1 MIFFWIVF
9 FCDPIRD
16 PIRDPVRS
24 DPDFIDAALEAVID
38 RDQFHIRFFG
48 LRLIRTCLQ
57 SQLPEDMS
65 NRRNVVHSFKIK
77 LTVNGTS

>member
-1 MIFFWIVF
+1 MGWLTLYTQQSYFTII
-9 FCDPIRD
+9 P
-16 PIRDPVRS
+16 
-24 DPDFIDAALEAVID
+24 LKAVID

-57 SQLPEDMS
+57 SQLPADMS
-65 NRRNVVHSFKIK
+65 NRRNVVHSFKIE